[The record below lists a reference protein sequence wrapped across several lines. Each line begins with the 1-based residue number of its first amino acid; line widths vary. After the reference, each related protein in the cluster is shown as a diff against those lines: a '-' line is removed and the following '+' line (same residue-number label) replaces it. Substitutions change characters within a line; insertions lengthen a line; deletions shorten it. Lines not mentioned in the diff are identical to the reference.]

1 MTTLSPE
8 LQQAAQDFGAALR
21 QHGMV
26 QQYLNAVSA
35 LNADPA
41 ARDLDER
48 FETLRADLVA
58 RQRAGEDL
66 PADEVQAFHALR
78 AEVTNTPLIEKRDNA
93 LTMAKGYLANIGLD
107 FNRALGLDYV
117 EIASS

>member
-8 LQQAAQDFGAALR
+8 LQQTAQDFGAAIR

-41 ARDLDER
+41 ARDLDTR
-48 FETLRADLVA
+48 FETLRAGLVA
-58 RQRAGEDL
+58 RQRAGEEL
-66 PADEVQAFHALR
+66 PADEVQAFYALR
-78 AEVTNTPLIEKRDNA
+78 TEVTSNSLIENRDNA
-93 LTMAKGYLANIGLD
+93 LTMAKGYLVNVGLD
-107 FNRALGLDYV
+107 LNQALGLDFV
-117 EIASS
+117 KIASS

>member
-8 LQQAAQDFGAALR
+8 LKQTAQDFGTALH
-21 QHGMV
+21 QHGMI
-26 QQYLNAVSA
+26 QQYLQAVSA
-35 LNADPA
+35 LNTDPA

-66 PADEVQAFHALR
+66 PGDEVQAFYALR
-78 AEVTNTPLIEKRDNA
+78 TEVTSNILIEKRDNT
-93 LTMAKGYLANIGLD
+93 LTMAKGYLANVGLD
-107 FNRALGLDYV
+107 LNQALGLDFV
-117 EIASS
+117 KIASS